1 MAIDCN
7 EHVVWITGGGSGIG
21 KALAKEF
28 LDRGAKVAISG
39 RRLEKLQET
48 AAELSSDSQSVLSV
62 VCDVTDSEA
71 VKKSVAEVVG
81 HFGKLDIVVA
91 NAGFGVAGKF
101 EKISPEQWKGQFDT
115 NVLGVVHTLQ
125 AALPEIEKT
134 NGRLAVV
141 SSVMGKIAMS
151 KSSPYVS
158 SKFALVGLCR
168 SLQLE
173 LHGSGVTLTNLLP
186 GLVSSEINQVDN
198 NGVFHPDREDRRP
211 SKLMWRADKAAKVMA
226 TAIMRR
232 KREYTFTGHGVFLA
246 SLGQHTPGLLHWAM
260 TRFVKVERP

>member
-1 MAIDCN
+1 MAIDCK

-39 RRLEKLQET
+39 RRLEKLQE
-48 AAELSSDSQSVLSV
+48 AATDLSTESNTVFAV
-62 VCDVTDSEA
+62 VCDVTQPEA
-71 VKKSVAEVVG
+71 VTQSVAEVVQ

-101 EKISPEQWKGQFDT
+101 EKISPDQWKGQFDT

-125 AALPEIEKT
+125 AALPEIEKSK
-134 NGRLAVV
+134 GRLVVV

-158 SKFALVGLCR
+158 SKFALIGLCR

-173 LHGSGVTLTNLLP
+173 LYGSGVTLTNLLP

-198 NGVFHPDREDRRP
+198 NGVFHADREDRRP
-211 SKLMWRADKAAKVMA
+211 SKIMWRADKAAKVMA

-232 KREYTFTGHGVFLA
+232 KREYTFTGHGGFLA
-246 SLGQHTPGLLHWAM
+246 ALGQHTPGLLHWAM

>member
-1 MAIDCN
+1 MAGDCK
-7 EHVVWITGGGSGIG
+7 EQVVWITGGGTGIG
-21 KALAKEF
+21 KALAREF
-28 LDRGAKVAISG
+28 VARGAKVAISG
-39 RRLEKLQET
+39 RRLEKLQE
-48 AAELSSDSQSVLSV
+48 AAKDLSAEDNPVLPV
-62 VCDVTDSEA
+62 VCDVTDPEA
-71 VKKSVAEVVG
+71 VKSAVEEVVAKLG
-81 HFGKLDIVVA
+81 RLDIAVA

-101 EKISPEQWKGQFDT
+101 ERISPEQWRGQFDT
-115 NVLGVVHTLQ
+115 NVLGVVYTLQ
-125 AALPEIEKT
+125 AALPEVQKV

-198 NGVFHPDREDRRP
+198 DGVFHPEREDRRP
-211 SKLMWRADKAAKVMA
+211 SKLMWSADKAARVM
-226 TAIMRR
+226 TNAIMRR
-232 KREYTFTGHGVFLA
+232 KREYTFTGHGVLLA

-260 TRFVKVERP
+260 TRFVKAERP